1 MNLSKLAVNVG
12 LAYPR
17 KQRDRPLLEWT
28 ARRPERTHLAV
39 GLRSGQ
45 GYADPVWK
53 GAPRHA
59 YPRNGYTGPRN
70 VWGNVP
76 ELRTVIASATMRL
89 FSPLLLHVLLL
100 PSVLLPTASRAQHL
114 TYNEWMHRSMTD
126 IRLQPRYGEHRK
138 TVAQQ
143 QSDSAFRAAT
153 LIVDSVPRSASQRVI
168 DHGFHLLGQGDLM
181 HAMYRFNQGWLVDS
195 TNAEAYWGY
204 GAFFMELDRPA
215 VAMQW
220 MRQGLALDSANTHL
234 LTGMATAALAE
245 QHTMRSLDAA
255 RADDLLNAAIALL
268 QRSYAIDPKDA
279 GTLRRLAACH
289 LQRDECVEAW
299 RYFEEEQQL
308 TARAPDDG
316 FERHLRAKCPK

>member
-1 MNLSKLAVNVG
+1 M
-12 LAYPR
+12 
-17 KQRDRPLLEWT
+17 
-28 ARRPERTHLAV
+28 
-39 GLRSGQ
+39 
-45 GYADPVWK
+45 
-53 GAPRHA
+53 
-59 YPRNGYTGPRN
+59 
-70 VWGNVP
+70 WGNVP

-100 PSVLLPTASRAQHL
+100 LSVLLPMASRAQHL
-114 TYNEWMHRSMTD
+114 TYNEWMHRSLTD

-138 TVAQQ
+138 TAAQQ

-168 DHGFHLLGQGDLM
+168 DHGFHLLGQGDLT

-245 QHTMRSLDAA
+245 EHAMRPLDAS
-255 RADDLLNAAIALL
+255 RADDLMNAALALL
-268 QRSYAIDPKDA
+268 QRSYAIDPKDP
-279 GTLRRLAACH
+279 GTVRRLTLCH
-289 LQRDECVEAW
+289 AQRDECDEAW
-299 RYFEEEQQL
+299 RYYDELREQAPNEADTDL
-308 TARAPDDG
+308 ARL
-316 FERHLRAKCPK
+316 LRSKCPH